1 VNCSC
6 TWSKD
11 LETDIPYLCVAGL
24 DAKIKVYD
32 VFNATIVKVFVG
44 HGAVS
49 ATRYASRT
57 RLTPNR
63 RSMTW
68 PRARPIRP

>member
-1 VNCSC
+1 MNCSC

-32 VFNATIVKVFVG
+32 VFNATVAKV
-44 HGAVS
+44 
-49 ATRYASRT
+49 
-57 RLTPNR
+57 P
-63 RSMTW
+63 
-68 PRARPIRP
+68 P